1 MFDRVLMGLAA
12 GLVKLAKHRKPL
24 WIPYGG
30 TRVLIDSHLI
40 TFPILDMLLRGRYE
54 HFEFQALQILKA
66 RGLLTQKDRAL
77 ELGVGAGVIGLQI
90 ARIVGA
96 ANYIGYEANPAV
108 LDLAARNFALNG
120 MTPDLRRKLLVP
132 GGGAPRNF
140 AVSSNFT
147 ASALDA
153 RADTIGEV
161 SVDADAFEDVL
172 AAFDPTFLA
181 MDIEG
186 GERDFF
192 ATATDFGNI
201 RLIMLEN
208 HFFGPERPVFDAMA
222 AKLALHGFREAQ
234 DLFTSASV
242 HLFLRG

>member
-1 MFDRVLMGLAA
+1 MSLAA

-30 TRVLIDSHLI
+30 TKVLIDSHLI

-54 HFEFQALQILKA
+54 HFEFEALRILKT
-66 RGLLTQKDRAL
+66 RGLLTRNDRAL

-90 ARIVGA
+90 ATIVGDQ
-96 ANYIGYEANPAV
+96 NYVGYEANPAV
-108 LDLAARNFALNG
+108 LDLARRNFTLNG
-120 MTPDLRRKLLVP
+120 MSPDLRRKLLLP
-132 GGGAPRNF
+132 GGGGPQTF

-147 ASALDA
+147 ASALEA

-161 SVDADAFEDVL
+161 SVEADAFEDVL
-172 AAFDPTFLA
+172 KAFDPTLLV

-186 GERDFF
+186 GEKAFF
-192 ATATDFGNI
+192 AAAGDFGNI
-201 RLIMLEN
+201 RLILLEN
-208 HFFGPERPVFDAMA
+208 HFFGADRPVFDGIVAR
-222 AKLALHGFREAQ
+222 LGQHDFREAKEIY
-234 DLFTSASV
+234 TSASV

>member
-1 MFDRVLMGLAA
+1 MFDRVLMSLAA

-30 TRVLIDSHLI
+30 TKVLINSHLI

-54 HFEFQALQILKA
+54 HFEFEALQILKK
-66 RGLLTQKDRAL
+66 RGLLTKADRAL

-90 ARIVGA
+90 AKIVGDDH
-96 ANYIGYEANPAV
+96 YVGYEANPAV
-108 LDLAARNFALNG
+108 LELAAQNFALNG
-120 MTPDLRRKLLVP
+120 MKPDLRRRLLLP
-132 GGGAPRNF
+132 GGGEARNF

-147 ASALDA
+147 ASALEA

-161 SVDADAFEDVL
+161 KVEADAFENVL
-172 AAFDPTFLA
+172 TTYDPTFLV

-186 GERDFF
+186 GEKAFF
-192 ATATDFGNI
+192 ESAETFGNI

-208 HFFGPERPVFDAMA
+208 HFFGAERGVFDAIV
-222 AKLALHGFREAQ
+222 AKLAAHGFREAKE
-234 DLFTSASV
+234 LYTSASV
-242 HLFLRG
+242 HLFQRG